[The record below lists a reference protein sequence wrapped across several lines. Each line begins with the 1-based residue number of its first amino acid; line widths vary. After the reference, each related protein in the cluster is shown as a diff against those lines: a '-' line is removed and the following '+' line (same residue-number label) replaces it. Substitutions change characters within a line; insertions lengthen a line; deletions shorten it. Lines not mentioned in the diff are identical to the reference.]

1 MIPVSVIIVCL
12 NDAERLDRTLKGVD
26 RQNFADF
33 EVVVVDGGS
42 TDETP
47 DVLRKYEKLID
58 VAVSEPDSGIF
69 NAQNKGFDLSSGEY
83 VLFLNAGD
91 RFCNS
96 NVLNRIFSRKPEYD
110 LLIGDIAIEYPSGFK
125 TRKPT
130 PKGLTPDCFL
140 VDAPPHQATF
150 AKRSAFEKIGG
161 LDESYKISADYDF
174 LLKALFKFDLRVEYL
189 GFPVSIFPLDGVS
202 KTSEGSELFAA
213 ERERALRD
221 AFGNDFDEKLKSRK
235 FLLYWFY
242 KKPRYLFFGA
252 LSFLS
257 PSFVGCERDF

>member
-12 NDAERLDRTLKGVD
+12 NDAERLALTLNGVD

-42 TDETP
+42 TDESP
-47 DVLRKYEKLID
+47 GVIRKYDKLID
-58 VAVSEPDSGIF
+58 AAVSEPDSGIF
-69 NAQNKGFDLSSGEY
+69 NAQNKGYELSSGEY

-96 NVLNRIFSRKPEYD
+96 NVLSRVFSRRPEHD
-110 LLIGDIAIEYPSGFK
+110 LLIGDIAIEYSSGYK
-125 TRKPT
+125 IRKPT
-130 PKGLTPDCFL
+130 PKDLTPDYCL
-140 VDAPPHQATF
+140 IDAPPHQATF
-150 AKRSAFEKIGG
+150 VKRAAFEKIGG
-161 LDESYKISADYDF
+161 LDESFKISADYDF
-174 LLKALFKFDLRVEYL
+174 LLKALYKFHLSVDYL

-202 KTSEGSELFAA
+202 KTEEGSELFAS
-213 ERERALRD
+213 ERERALRS
-221 AFGNDFDEKLKSRK
+221 AFGDEFYEKMKKRK
-235 FLLYWFY
+235 FLLDWFY
-242 KKPRYLFFGA
+242 KKPRYLFYGA